1 MPVPKIPFWS
11 AARSAVM
18 VAMAAAAVLASGP
31 VPAWAAGYPL
41 PVRTTTGNNYDTAD
55 PGVLLDGSHFYGFAT
70 GGGLRE
76 WSAPTAAG
84 DWTAPPASKL
94 SGALPSWADSS
105 KALWA
110 PDMIKTT
117 SGTYIVYFSA
127 ALKGTSGGA
136 GSDATPASGARCIGT
151 AHATSADGMFT
162 ANQQPLVCFS
172 QYGPADP
179 MTGSPGNRVRGEGVI
194 DPSPAFVTIDGT
206 KELFLLYKTQG
217 DPGKGQIVT
226 IRMARLSASDGTSVL
241 GDSHQL
247 LFSGTGSFADTIEAP
262 SLIQN
267 GSYFI
272 LFVAHGNF
280 DTCNYSTEWF
290 KSQHIWAWTNSG
302 GTTLLNS
309 SSTSGL
315 CGPGSADVTGSQVA
329 GQDRIFF
336 HAWVTIT
343 KNADGS
349 KTVTTT
355 PFGSGT
361 PDENVNAARVMY
373 AAVLTFASDGYTP
386 VRGAVQGQ

>member
-1 MPVPKIPFWS
+1 MPTRNIVSLISK
-11 AARSAVM
+11 RSFVM
-18 VAMAAAAVLASGP
+18 TAMTVAIVC
-31 VPAWAAGYPL
+31 AAGAGPAGAAGHPL
-41 PVRTTTGNNYDTAD
+41 PVLTSTGKNYDTPD
-55 PGVLLDGSHFYGFAT
+55 PGVLLDGTHFYGFAT
-70 GGGLRE
+70 GSGLRE
-76 WSAPTAAG
+76 WSAPTSAG
-84 DWTAPPASKL
+84 AWTAPPVAKL
-94 SGALPSWADSS
+94 SGGLPSWADSS
-105 KALWA
+105 KAVWA

-117 SGTYIVYFSA
+117 SGSYIVYFSA

-136 GSDATPASGARCIGT
+136 GSDSKPASGARCIGT
-151 AHATSADGMFT
+151 AHGTSANGTFT

-179 MTGSPGNRVRGEGVI
+179 MMADPGNRVRGEGVI
-194 DPSPAFVTIDGT
+194 DASPAFVTIDGA

-217 DPGKGQIVT
+217 DPGNGQIVT
-226 IRMARLSASDGTSVL
+226 IRMARLSASDGTTVL

-262 SLIQN
+262 SLIQH

-280 DTCNYSTEWF
+280 GTCNYSTEWF
-290 KSQHIWAWTNSG
+290 KSQHIWAWTNNA
-302 GTTLLNS
+302 GTTLLNG
-309 SSTSGL
+309 SSTSGM

-336 HAWVTIT
+336 HAWVKIT
-343 KNADGS
+343 TNPDGT

-361 PDENVNAARVMY
+361 PDENVSAARVMY
-373 AAVLTFASDGYTP
+373 AAVLTFGSDGFTP
-386 VRGAVQGQ
+386 VLGAFQGQ